1 MTRTSDLGA
10 LATFNRD
17 LGIRGLVP
25 IAPSVKTTESTIAQM
40 SAARLLRRALA
51 ALLLGGTAIVTAHYW
66 LGVGESLDFAI
77 GGPLYAA
84 IVLGAGV
91 ACLIRA
97 TDYRRERAA
106 WLLIG
111 LAILCWGAAEVYWT
125 AAIEDNASAPY
136 PSPADVGY
144 LVFYPLA
151 YAGLVM
157 LVRARAHEI
166 NWRLWMDGLIAAL
179 GTAALG
185 AAFVFDFV
193 ADQTSGTRLEV
204 LTTLSYPLGDIGMLA
219 LVVGVVA
226 LTGWRPG
233 RTWSLLLAGLAAL
246 VIADIAYTLQ
256 ATEGALPGGEWVNP
270 IYLIAAVCLGGA
282 VWQPKQ
288 AAAITSPHSDG
299 RREILV
305 PAVFAA
311 VMIGLFAMQYNS
323 ATGGLSTILW
333 AATMTAVIVRLAI
346 SDRENK
352 RLLEQVQTDPLTG
365 LGNRGR
371 MQLELERICEIATES
386 SPAALVF
393 LDLNGFKHLND
404 TLGHPAGDEMLA
416 RLGQRLREAVA
427 GDGTAYRIGGDEF
440 CVLLTCA
447 EDRFDEVTR
456 RAGEALTERGRGYSI
471 GASRGAAVVPA
482 EAKTPAA
489 VLQLADVRMYAQK
502 ESRRGAPAEIAVT
515 DPEPVEGPIKAT
527 RG

>member
-1 MTRTSDLGA
+1 M
-10 LATFNRD
+10 
-17 LGIRGLVP
+17 P
-25 IAPSVKTTESTIAQM
+25 IAALVETADPTTAGM
-40 SAARLLRRALA
+40 SAPRLLRRALA
-51 ALLLGGTAIVTAHYW
+51 VLLLGGTAVVTAHYW
-66 LGVGESLDFAI
+66 LGLGEDLDFAI

-97 TDYRRERAA
+97 SDYRRERAA

-111 LAILCWGAAEVYWT
+111 LAILFWGAAEIYWT
-125 AAIEDNASAPY
+125 AAIENNPSAPY

-151 YAGLVM
+151 YAGLIM

-193 ADQTSGTRLEV
+193 ADQTSGTTLET
-204 LTTLSYPLGDIGMLA
+204 LTTLSYPLGDIGMLS

-233 RTWSLLLAGLAAL
+233 RTWSLLLAGLTAL
-246 VIADIAYTLQ
+246 VAADIAYTLQ
-256 ATEGALPGGEWVNP
+256 ATEGALPGGEWINP
-270 IYLIAAVCLGGA
+270 IYLIAAVCLGAA
-282 VWQPKQ
+282 VWQPKE
-288 AAAITSPHSDG
+288 AAEITSPSEDG

-305 PAVFAA
+305 PAIFAA

-323 ATGGLSTILW
+323 ATGGLSTVLW
-333 AATMTAVIVRLAI
+333 AATMTAVIVRLAM

-352 RLLEQVQTDPLTG
+352 NLLEQVQTDPLTG

-371 MQLELERICEIATES
+371 MQVDLERLCEIASEEN
-386 SPAALVF
+386 PAAILF
-393 LDLNGFKHLND
+393 LDLNGFKHFND
-404 TLGHPAGDEMLA
+404 TLGHPAGDELLT
-416 RLGQRLREAVA
+416 RLGQRLRDAI
-427 GDGTAYRIGGDEF
+427 GKDGTAYRIGGDEF
-440 CVLLTCA
+440 CVLLSCA
-447 EDRFDEVTR
+447 ENRFDEATKH
-456 RAGEALTERGRGYSI
+456 AAEALTESGRGYAI
-471 GASRGAAVVPA
+471 AASWGAARVPS
-482 EAKTPAA
+482 EAGSPSAA
-489 VLQLADVRMYAQK
+489 LQLADVRMYAQK
-502 ESRRGAPAEIAVT
+502 ESRRGAPADLTVPAPGARPAPSPAEGAV
-515 DPEPVEGPIKAT
+515 KAS

>member
-1 MTRTSDLGA
+1 M
-10 LATFNRD
+10 
-17 LGIRGLVP
+17 P
-25 IAPSVKTTESTIAQM
+25 IAPPVETTETTDAKP
-40 SAARLLRRALA
+40 ATTRVLRRGLA
-51 ALLLGGTAIVTAHYW
+51 VLLLGGTALVTAHYW
-66 LGVGESLDFAI
+66 LGVGENLDFAI

-84 IVLGAGV
+84 IVLGAGI

-97 TDYRRERAA
+97 SDYRREQAA

-111 LAILCWGAAEVYWT
+111 LAILFWGAAEIYWT
-125 AAIEDNASAPY
+125 AAIENNPSAPY

-144 LVFYPLA
+144 LIFYPLA

-185 AAFVFDFV
+185 TAFVFDFV
-193 ADQTSGTRLEV
+193 AEQTSGTTLEI
-204 LTTLSYPLGDIGMLA
+204 LTTLSYPLGDIGMLS

-288 AAAITSPHSDG
+288 AAEITSPGEDG

-323 ATGGLSTILW
+323 TAGGLSTILW
-333 AATMTAVIVRLAI
+333 AATMSAVIARLAM

-371 MQLELERICEIATES
+371 MQVDLERLCEIATES
-386 SPAALVF
+386 SPAALLF

-404 TLGHPAGDEMLA
+404 TLGHPAGDELLA
-416 RLGQRLREAVA
+416 RLGRRLRDAVA
-427 GDGTAYRIGGDEF
+427 ENGTAYRIGGDEF
-440 CVLLTCA
+440 CVLLSCA
-447 EDRFDEVTR
+447 ESRFDEATKH
-456 RAGEALTERGRGYSI
+456 AAEALTESGPGYAI
-471 GASRGAAVVPA
+471 AASWGAAAAPS
-482 EAKTPAA
+482 EADTPSA

-502 ESRRGAPAEIAVT
+502 ESRRGAPANITVPPPKLA
-515 DPEPVEGPIKAT
+515 EGAIKAS